1 MSMTTELNDIKQRLT
16 AFQQECTISEQ
27 LVSGGGR
34 VYTTPDGKNYPS
46 VTTVLGAMEDKSWL
60 QKWYDAVGEDE
71 AKRITR
77 ESAQR
82 GTEMHH
88 LIENY
93 LTGGEIDRALSGFSC
108 FNKLKIY
115 LNKIT
120 PLGIEVPLWSD
131 RLRVAGRT
139 DCIGIYEGKLCV
151 IDFKSSRSEKRPE
164 TITGYFRQTTMY
176 SMMLH
181 ERLGI
186 SAKNLV
192 ILIGTADGFPQ
203 EFKRHAKEYVK
214 DTIDIVHAYHDQYGS
229 EQST

>member
-1 MSMTTELNDIKQRLT
+1 MITELNEVKSRIEQ
-16 AFQQECTISEQ
+16 FQQECKISEQ
-27 LVSGGGR
+27 LVAGGGR
-34 VYTTPDGKNYPS
+34 LYTTPDGRNYPS

-60 QKWYDAVGEDE
+60 QDWYAAVGEDE

-93 LTGGEIDRALSGFSC
+93 LTGGEIDKSLSGFSC

-139 DCIGIYEGKLCV
+139 DCIGIYEGKLCI
-151 IDFKSSRSEKRPE
+151 IDFKSARSEKRPE
-164 TITGYFRQTTMY
+164 TIVGYFRQATLY

-186 SAKNLV
+186 SAKRLV
-192 ILIGTADGFPQ
+192 ILIGTPDGFPQ
-203 EFKRHAKEYVK
+203 EFKRDAKDYVK
-214 DTIDIVHAYHDQYGS
+214 DTIHIVRSYHELYSAGPAV
-229 EQST
+229 